1 MTVILCVAVLALAV
15 SHALTVLWLHGLSG
29 RVDRVEI
36 RQADR
41 GWLDCTGHDAD
52 TLGRALSWDWR
63 QRAGNG
69 RWERVTRL
77 DVIRPL
83 PEGRS
88 SETTDGVEWA
98 LQDDGRTLKLW
109 IDGRWRDRQEG
120 ASYE

>member
-1 MTVILCVAVLALAV
+1 MNA
-15 SHALTVLWLHGLSG
+15 TVLISVSVAAVVALGVQVFIGRIVSRIEWLESRVSEWARMDEWGRGLA
-29 RVDRVEI
+29 E
-36 RQADR
+36 
-41 GWLDCTGHDAD
+41 
-52 TLGRALSWDWR
+52 DWR
-63 QRAGNG
+63 QCAGNG
-69 RWERVTRL
+69 CWERVTRL

-88 SETTDGVEWA
+88 SVPTDGVEWA